1 MKKNFFL
8 LVKGEKCIIKK
19 LLLFLL
25 LTISFTFTMNSFTLK
40 KLFFK
45 YSKGE
50 IKYMGE
56 KCINQKFYKFPKVG
70 DWEIV
75 FYNHRQNIVFK
86 TRVFNPLRKSYDLD
100 TPYTPFKAK
109 EEFLKESLFSVNIPS
124 SIKFEKVSF
133 YDLNNVKTLPFIP
146 LERKMNESKNT
157 FEIKK
162 IIFTLRNVKRKK
174 VSLKLK
180 NINSAKIISHK
191 KFIDNGNEIR
201 RVDVVFI
208 PVQYSK
214 EEFESFHKSINFML
228 YNVCWGGWTDRRTF
242 FDASPIKEFKRMFNF
257 HYLDIANFPMDWQ
270 QETACMGDA
279 CKEWLDNFVKK
290 FIPIAPDIYVFVVK
304 DYPWSSMSS
313 YWSIIIRKDSCGN
326 VLLRAFSR
334 SSIGGGLYN
343 EFDTTD
349 NCKDKEPKE
358 IISAKN
364 VTVFI
369 DKDLIPWKHWI
380 YDSTPLPTPN
390 NLFYK
395 NVVGAFE
402 GAYDYKCHYYRP
414 QEKCVLHGD
423 LWDFCKVCREYFT
436 ITLLDN
442 WLTPYTSATSNVTTG
457 EEVIQ
462 PEDTPFLKFSIS
474 IDEVILSMF
483 DTPNIVWLL
492 DDKPIEGSDGKR
504 EISLNTSFLKAGK
517 HTVKVAIVGEIKGT
531 TGFIRK
537 FYDNHYYYT
546 FPEFEIG
553 KGKFNRGR

>member
-1 MKKNFFL
+1 MLKNLFFTVRERQGVKRWVIFL
-8 LVKGEKCIIKK
+8 LFT
-19 LLLFLL
+19 LLPLFK
-25 LTISFTFTMNSFTLK
+25 INAITLK

-45 YSKGE
+45 YDKNT
-50 IKYMGE
+50 ITYLGE
-56 KCINQKFYKFPKVG
+56 KSINQKFYHSPKLG
-70 DWEIV
+70 DWEV
-75 FYNHRQNIVFK
+75 LFFDSRQKIIFK
-86 TRVFNPLRKSYDLD
+86 TKIFNPLRESYDLD

-109 EEFLKESLFSVNIPS
+109 DNYLKESIFSVIIPS
-124 SIKFEKVSF
+124 SVKFKKISF
-133 YDLNNVKTLPFIP
+133 YNLNIVKASGSLL
-146 LERKMNESKNT
+146 LEKDKDIYKDKLN
-157 FEIKK
+157 IKK
-162 IIFTLRNVKRKK
+162 LIFNLKNVKRKK
-174 VSLKLK
+174 ASFKLK
-180 NINSAKIISHK
+180 NIDSTKIISHK
-191 KFIDNGNEIR
+191 KFIDNGNER
-201 RVDVVFI
+201 RRIDVVFI
-208 PVQYSK
+208 PVQYSE
-214 EEFESFHKSINFML
+214 EEFESFHKTINFML
-228 YNVCWGGWTDRRTF
+228 YDVCWGGWTDRRTF
-242 FDASPIKEFKRMFNF
+242 FDASPMKEFKRMFNF
-257 HYLDIANFPMDWQ
+257 HYLDVVNFPMDWQ
-270 QETACMGDA
+270 QETACMGDT
-279 CKEWLDNFVKK
+279 CKEWLDNFVNK

-349 NCKDKEPKE
+349 NCSDKEPKE

-364 VTVFI
+364 VTVFT

-402 GAYDYKCHYYRP
+402 GAYDYKCYYYRP

-442 WLTPYTSATSNVTTG
+442 WLTPYITATSNVTSG

-462 PEDTPFLKFSIS
+462 PEDTPFLNFSINV
-474 IDEVILSMF
+474 DEVILSMF

-492 DDKPIEGSDGKR
+492 DDKPIEGTDGKR
-504 EISLNTSFLKAGK
+504 SISLNSSLLKPGK

-531 TGFIRK
+531 AGFIRK
-537 FYDNHYYYT
+537 FHDNHYYYT